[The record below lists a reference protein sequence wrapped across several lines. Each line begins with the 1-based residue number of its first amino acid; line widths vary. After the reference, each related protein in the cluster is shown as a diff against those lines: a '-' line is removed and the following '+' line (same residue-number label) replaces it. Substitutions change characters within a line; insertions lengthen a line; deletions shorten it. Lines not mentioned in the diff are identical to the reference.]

1 MESKETWNLPAA
13 LRNNAVPTHSLKV
26 ITAMQQHNPI
36 LNSLLRKS
44 LLTFLILHH
53 TILLQ
58 SCKLTFVASMSLPK
72 PSSSPLNL
80 ISKSNIRIE
89 LFFKGKQDLSERI
102 HFLSNH
108 GFTSFNLVNKSR
120 QDTMIEWVECI
131 KNELPSCSIC
141 AHYSLKY
148 NRSSLRKGRDED
160 SYKLFTSFI
169 QSSPIFMNH
178 NGDEMDKMSEILLI
192 SGSGEK
198 AKLDPIAMLQRLQN
212 DDDVKTKPTIAVA
225 YNPFFS
231 LEKDQITE
239 RNRLIQKLQTNQVN
253 KIYLQ
258 FGTDLEKL
266 QSTLKWLSSSDIQKY
281 NLSISGSIFLPT
293 KKLIAQQKFRP
304 WNGVFLSEEFLSSAD
319 NAYQIVLRMM
329 KLYKEYDCEIL
340 FEAPGVRNE
349 KDIALVEQL
358 LNDRDSLL
366 ENDDFEKEQT
376 SQNSMTTP
384 SSIKSNEEMNNVSL
398 KKRRKVASSL
408 QLSPSK
414 LILPESL
421 EKPAI
426 LLFGSHD
433 VRIYDNEAFQL
444 ASFHSHVIPVFL
456 WDKES
461 QGKWGVNGALEVV
474 LKDALRNLKKK
485 LQNHTLDLIC
495 RNTND
500 MSNELLSLCSESG
513 AMVVYLNKEHVPESR
528 AREDYIKRKLE
539 LHDIVTVSCQSSLL
553 YDPTKLSLTEGFNG
567 GHWGTLMPFLKGC
580 KKQLGE
586 PRRPIA
592 KHESFGLL
600 EMMKGPKSW
609 PSGINIE
616 ELDLGIVNGKDKW
629 DLPILERFSMSE
641 ESAENEME
649 AFMKKGFLLYE
660 KERSR
665 ADIKHSTSNLS
676 PQIRVG
682 TLSPNELYYK
692 IEDSPL
698 SYDEKKTFARRL
710 FWRDLAY
717 YHLLNFP
724 TMRDS
729 SIRAHYE
736 NTKWCEG
743 EEEKKRFE
751 AWKSGMTGFPLV
763 DAGMRELYK
772 TGWLTQSVRMVVA
785 SFLTEYLRVNWVKG
799 CEWFHYTLVD
809 ADSAI
814 NAMMWQ
820 NAGRR

>member
-1 MESKETWNLPAA
+1 
-13 LRNNAVPTHSLKV
+13 
-26 ITAMQQHNPI
+26 
-36 LNSLLRKS
+36 
-44 LLTFLILHH
+44 
-53 TILLQ
+53 
-58 SCKLTFVASMSLPK
+58 MSLPK
-72 PSSSPLNL
+72 PSSSSLNL
-80 ISKSNIRIE
+80 ISKSNVRVE
-89 LFFKGKQDLSERI
+89 LFFKGKKDLSERI

-108 GFTSFNLVNKSR
+108 GITSFNLVNKSR

-141 AHYSLKY
+141 SHYSLKY
-148 NRSSLRKGRDED
+148 NKSSLKKGRDQD
-160 SYKLFTSFI
+160 SYNMFTSFI
-169 QSSPIFMNH
+169 QSSPIVMNN
-178 NGDEMDKMSEILLI
+178 NGDELNKMSEVLLI

-198 AKLDPIAMLQRLQN
+198 AKLDPIAMLQRLQK
-212 DDDVKTKPTIAVA
+212 DDDVKTKATIAVA

-231 LEKDQITE
+231 LENDQITE
-239 RNRLIQKLQTNQVN
+239 RNRLLQKLQTNQVN

-258 FGTDLEKL
+258 FGTDLEML

-281 NLSISGSIFLPT
+281 NISISGSIFLPT

-304 WNGVFLSEEFLSSAD
+304 WNGVFLSEEFLSSPD

-329 KLYKEYDCEIL
+329 KLYEEYDCEIL

-349 KDIALVEQL
+349 KDMALVEKL
-358 LNDRDSLL
+358 LSDRDSLL
-366 ENDDFEKEQT
+366 ESNNFETNLTNQT
-376 SQNSMTTP
+376 SLTTRSNTNLNEKMT
-384 SSIKSNEEMNNVSL
+384 NVPL
-398 KKRRKVASSL
+398 KRRKVASNL
-408 QLSPSK
+408 HLSPSK
-414 LILPESL
+414 LTSPESL
-421 EKPAI
+421 ENPAI

-433 VRIYDNEAFQL
+433 IRIHDNEAFQL
-444 ASFHSHVIPVFL
+444 ASFHSQVIPVFL

-485 LQNHTLDLIC
+485 LQNHKLDLIC

-500 MSNELLSLCSESG
+500 MTNELLSLCSESG
-513 AMVVYLNKEHVPESR
+513 ATVVYLNKEHVPESQV
-528 AREDYIKRKLE
+528 REDSIKRKLE
-539 LHDIVTVSCQSSLL
+539 LDNIVTVACQSSLL
-553 YDPTKLSLTEGFNG
+553 YDPAELSLTGGFNG

-600 EMMKGPKSW
+600 EMMKGPKTW
-609 PSGINIE
+609 PSGINVE
-616 ELDLGIVNGKDKW
+616 ELDLGIVDGKDKW

-649 AFMKKGFLLYE
+649 VFMKKGFLLYE

-665 ADIKHSTSNLS
+665 ADIKHSTSKLS
-676 PQIRVG
+676 PHLRVG

-736 NTKWCEG
+736 HTKWCEG

-751 AWKSGMTGFPLV
+751 AWKTGKTGFPLV

-772 TGWLTQSVRMVVA
+772 TGWLTQSLRMVVA

-820 NAGRR
+820 NAGRRCVRILFLFLFILNYKNV

>member
-1 MESKETWNLPAA
+1 
-13 LRNNAVPTHSLKV
+13 
-26 ITAMQQHNPI
+26 
-36 LNSLLRKS
+36 
-44 LLTFLILHH
+44 
-53 TILLQ
+53 
-58 SCKLTFVASMSLPK
+58 MSLPK
-72 PSSSPLNL
+72 PSSSSLNL

-108 GFTSFNLVNKSR
+108 GITSFNLVNKSR

-131 KNELPSCSIC
+131 RNELPSCSIC

-148 NRSSLRKGRDED
+148 NKSSLRKGRDED
-160 SYKLFTSFI
+160 SYKMFTSFI
-169 QSSPIFMNH
+169 QSSPIVMNH
-178 NGDEMDKMSEILLI
+178 KGGELDNMSEVLLI

-198 AKLDPIAMLQRLQN
+198 AKLDPIAMLQRLQK
-212 DDDVKTKPTIAVA
+212 DDDVTTKATIAVA

-239 RNRLIQKLQTNQVN
+239 RDRLLQKLQTNQVN

-258 FGTDLEKL
+258 FGTDLQKL
-266 QSTLKWLSSSDIQKY
+266 QSTLKWLSSSEIQY
-281 NLSISGSIFLPT
+281 HNISISGSIFLPT

-304 WNGVFLSEEFLSSAD
+304 WNGVFLSEEFLSSED

-329 KLYKEYDCEIL
+329 KLYKEYGCEIL

-349 KDIALVEQL
+349 RDMALVENL
-358 LNDRDSLL
+358 LNDCDSLL
-366 ENDDFEKEQT
+366 ESDDFEKEQK
-376 SQNSMTTP
+376 SQHSMTTP
-384 SSIKSNEEMNNVSL
+384 RKSIKSNEEMTNVSL
-398 KKRRKVASSL
+398 KRRKVASSL
-408 QLSPSK
+408 RLSSSK
-414 LILPESL
+414 SISPESL

-433 VRIYDNEAFQL
+433 VRIHDNEAFQL
-444 ASFHSHVIPVFL
+444 ASFHNHVIPVFL

-485 LQNHTLDLIC
+485 LQNHKLDLIC
-495 RNTND
+495 RNTTD
-500 MSNELLSLCSESG
+500 MSTELLSLCSESG
-513 AMVVYLNKEHVPESR
+513 STVVYLNKEHVPESR
-528 AREDYIKRKLE
+528 VQEDSIKRKLE
-539 LHDIVTVSCQSSLL
+539 LNDIVTVSCQSSLL
-553 YDPTKLSLTEGFNG
+553 YDPVELSLKGGFNG
-567 GHWGTLMPFLKGC
+567 GHFGTLMPFVKGC

-592 KHESFGLL
+592 KHETFGLL

-616 ELDLGIVNGKDKW
+616 ELDLGIVDGKDKW
-629 DLPILERFSMSE
+629 DVPILERFSMSE

-649 AFMKKGFLLYE
+649 TFMKTGLLLYE

-665 ADIKHSTSNLS
+665 ADIKHSTSKLS
-676 PQIRVG
+676 PHIRVG

-692 IEDSPL
+692 VEDSPL

-717 YHLLNFP
+717 CHLLNFP

-736 NTKWCEG
+736 HTKWCEG

-751 AWKSGMTGFPLV
+751 AWKSGKTGFPLV